1 MPKRKRSC
9 SPSGDNATILRLLN
23 KLGKRLDAL
32 EKRRQKRPRHC
43 SPNSGDSSSSSDA
56 YTQRSRRN
64 RREHLTSDESSDECT
79 SEGLQTDSQAFI
91 SFPVFLFSEEEVTCI
106 AEQGQEN
113 SGIDPSGDAT
123 VVTAPTLNADILS
136 VLGDET
142 GVTKV
147 YGPPIHK
154 HIADRW
160 LQILKSG
167 LDGEKRKELISKYP
181 APDNSRYFEAPKL
194 NAIVR
199 QAINDSV
206 VKRDERLTYK
216 QTQIG
221 VALSAIG
228 SVISELL
235 EKQEAG
241 GDNKSIIERLSD
253 AGRLLSDLHRS
264 ESTTRRDLAS
274 LNLNK
279 EWRDTLSQSITVF
292 GSTEVDK
299 TGPRKFFK
307 PEESTQEVSGNISE
321 WTLSLSNPLHQHQI
335 SPAKSPTPPREIH
348 LRKEVSPEVKVG
360 KSAGRLKY
368 FYHHWKDLT
377 NNKQILSWLEGVKFP
392 FIKSPS
398 QAFAPKEPNWSLKE
412 QELISHS
419 IGKML
424 KSGAISKVR
433 PYKGQFLSKYF
444 LIPKKDGTSRFI
456 LNLKNLN
463 QYIATSHFKLEDHRV
478 VARLIERNCC
488 MAKID
493 LQEAYFSV
501 PVYKKHRKYLRFSFN
516 SQIYEYNCLCFGVSC
531 APMIFTKLLKP
542 VVNFLRQSGFL
553 SVVYLDDFLLLGND
567 DTECAANVSQTISL
581 LEHLGFIINYD
592 KSLLVPSHTCNYL
605 GFLFN
610 SIDLTISVPEE
621 KSKDLIA
628 LMERSSLAQIAPDL
642 SHDFRIHKFFKGVY
656 MLRPAMPKYQN
667 TWDPAV
673 VLDYTRNLKNAD
685 ISLNILSKKL
695 ITLLALATGQR
706 LQTLASIDIDNIHR
720 SDMKIDIPI
729 PRRIKTSARNKFQP
743 FLILPFLNSDPENCV
758 ASTLL
763 YYLEKTKL
771 LRGSIKNLFIS
782 ITKPYKEISTQT
794 LGRWVKN
801 ILEKSGVDTNKFSAH
816 STRHASTS
824 AANRKGVNFDT
835 IRLSAG
841 WSKNSEMFAKVY
853 NRPLVSD
860 ISFAEAVLSKT

>member
-9 SPSGDNATILRLLN
+9 SPSGDNATVLRLPN
-23 KLGKRLDAL
+23 KLGKRMDAL

-43 SPNSGDSSSSSDA
+43 LPNSGDSSSSSDA

-64 RREHLTSDESSDECT
+64 RRELLTSDESSDKFT
-79 SEGLQTDSQAFI
+79 SE
-91 SFPVFLFSEEEVTCI
+91 EEEVTCV

-113 SGIDPSGDAT
+113 SGIDPSGDAII
-123 VVTAPTLNADILS
+123 VPASTLNADILS

-154 HIADRW
+154 HIAGRW
-160 LQILKSG
+160 LQILESG

-221 VALSAIG
+221 VALSTIG
-228 SVISELL
+228 SKNRRRVGI
-235 EKQEAG
+235 
-241 GDNKSIIERLSD
+241 NKSTVERLSD

-264 ESTTRRDLAS
+264 ESATRRDLAS

-279 EWRDTLSQSITVF
+279 EWRDTPSQSISDEWLFGEDLEERIKQAKTVQQ
-292 GSTEVDK
+292 SSHQLKPTK
-299 TGPRKFFK
+299 LAPRKVPNATRKFHSRSFR
-307 PEESTQEVSGNISE
+307 EHLRVDDINI
-321 WTLSLSNPLHQHQI
+321 
-335 SPAKSPTPPREIH
+335 KSPPPAPNFSSQVAHAAKRNTPPKGGIAE
-348 LRKEVSPEVKVG
+348 S
-360 KSAGRLKY
+360 
-368 FYHHWKDLT
+368 KDLT
-377 NNKQILSWLEGVKFP
+377 NNKKILSWLDGVKFP

-398 QAFAPKEPNWSLKE
+398 QAFAPEEPNWSLKE
-412 QELISHS
+412 QEPISHS
-419 IGKML
+419 VGNIL

-444 LIPKKDGTSRFI
+444 LILKKGGTSRFI

-478 VARLIERNCC
+478 VARLIDRNCC

-501 PVYKKHRKYLRFSFN
+501 PVYKKHQKYLRFSFN

-542 VVNFLRQSGFL
+542 VVNFLRQRGFL

-567 DTECAANVSQTISL
+567 DTECAANVLQTISL
-581 LEHLGFIINYD
+581 LEHLGFITNYD
-592 KSLLVPSHTCNYL
+592 KSLLVPSHTCIYL

-610 SIDLTISVPEE
+610 STDLTISVPEK

-628 LMERSSLAQIAPDL
+628 LME
-642 SHDFRIHKFFKGVY
+642 
-656 MLRPAMPKYQN
+656 
-667 TWDPAV
+667 
-673 VLDYTRNLKNAD
+673 
-685 ISLNILSKKL
+685 SLNILSKKL
-695 ITLLALATGQR
+695 IALLALATGQR
-706 LQTLASIDIDNIHR
+706 LQTLAS
-720 SDMKIDIPI
+720 
-729 PRRIKTSARNKFQP
+729 
-743 FLILPFLNSDPENCV
+743 
-758 ASTLL
+758 
-763 YYLEKTKL
+763 
-771 LRGSIKNLFIS
+771 
-782 ITKPYKEISTQT
+782 
-794 LGRWVKN
+794 
-801 ILEKSGVDTNKFSAH
+801 
-816 STRHASTS
+816 
-824 AANRKGVNFDT
+824 NRD
-835 IRLSAG
+835 R
-841 WSKNSEMFAKVY
+841 
-853 NRPLVSD
+853 
-860 ISFAEAVLSKT
+860 